1 MLSDLERSW
10 SEFYQT
16 YMVACEPSGI
26 KASSSPIGVS
36 FSGPSGSV
44 FMTHEEFFT
53 LAREMIS
60 HGINKKFYEETP

>member
-1 MLSDLERSW
+1 
-10 SEFYQT
+10 
-16 YMVACEPSGI
+16 MVACEPSGI
-26 KASSSPIGVS
+26 KASSSTIGVS

-44 FMTHEEFFT
+44 LMTHEEFFA